1 VTSWACHPGIRQN
14 HPMTNLN
21 ATRSQISSL
30 NDEQAIQALKIVV
43 QHDQLPVPTSDWD
56 SAKDHIKEAIES
68 SGLDAHA
75 PPADAPCSDGDLARI
90 TLQYWAESGQHSA
103 GVVGGAISYVS
114 EPGER
119 FDPVTLSLGGLV
131 LAILQT
137 DLKLK
142 RDSKGNWTFELHKT
156 PMRDSTL
163 GKVITAFIGRFTNP
177 GN

>member
-1 VTSWACHPGIRQN
+1 M
-14 HPMTNLN
+14 PMTNLDT
-21 ATRSQISSL
+21 TRSQISSL
-30 NDEQAIQALKIVV
+30 SDEQAIQALKIVV
-43 QHDQLPVPTSDWD
+43 QHDQLPVPASDWD

-75 PPADAPCSDGDLARI
+75 LAANTLCSDGDLARI
-90 TLQYWAESGQHSA
+90 TLQYWAESGQHA
-103 GVVGGAISYVS
+103 AEVVDEAITYVS

-119 FDPVTLSLGGLV
+119 FDPVTLSIGGLV

>member
-1 VTSWACHPGIRQN
+1 
-14 HPMTNLN
+14 MTNLD
-21 ATRSQISSL
+21 ATYSQISSL
-30 NDEQAIQALKIVV
+30 RDEQAIQALKIVV
-43 QHDQLPVPTSDWD
+43 QHDQLPVPATDWD
-56 SAKDHIKEAIES
+56 NARDHIEEAITA

-75 PPADAPCSDGDLARI
+75 PSADAPCSDGDLARI
-90 TLQYWAESGQHSA
+90 TLQYWAESSQHA
-103 GVVGGAISYVS
+103 AAVVDEAIGYVN

-163 GKVITAFIGRFTNP
+163 AKVITAFIDRFTNP

>member
-1 VTSWACHPGIRQN
+1 
-14 HPMTNLN
+14 MTNLD
-21 ATRSQISSL
+21 ATYSQISSL
-30 NDEQAIQALKIVV
+30 SDEQAIQALKIVV
-43 QHDQLPVPTSDWD
+43 QHDQLPVPTSDWE
-56 SAKDHIKEAIES
+56 SAKDHIKEAIKS

-75 PPADAPCSDGDLARI
+75 PPADARCSDGDLSRI
-90 TLQYWAESGQHSA
+90 TLQYWAESGQHA
-103 GVVGGAISYVS
+103 AAVVNEAITYVS